1 MKLMLILL
9 LLITSL
15 MAVVGAFLT
24 TSVSSFYIDTFY
36 QQINEVFGEDSGDF
50 IATLRSS
57 ADLPDGAE
65 QIRLLV
71 DTRAGELGIDYRT
84 RNYFVLDG
92 ETGAFLAGST
102 DSSELPREQ
111 TANLLTARNAV
122 AQRDDTL
129 VGDESDMG
137 YTYNMVQGVK
147 EMQRTGGR
155 GRVRDRVAA
164 FCVDQSIE
172 VGDEPYTFNNTWWA
186 GISRYLVLHD
196 PTLLEDPIRFRDS
209 DIDCYGLLPVS
220 YLPEIEPNIEVS

>member
-1 MKLMLILL
+1 MKAIRSPYTTERT
-9 LLITSL
+9 ISAAHIESGRE
-15 MAVVGAFLT
+15 MATKVHRWMEANEAAFRKIYG
-24 TSVSSFYIDTFY
+24 F
-36 QQINEVFGEDSGDF
+36 
-50 IATLRSS
+50 
-57 ADLPDGAE
+57 
-65 QIRLLV
+65 
-71 DTRAGELGIDYRT
+71 
-84 RNYFVLDG
+84 
-92 ETGAFLAGST
+92 
-102 DSSELPREQ
+102 
-111 TANLLTARNAV
+111 
-122 AQRDDTL
+122 
-129 VGDESDMG
+129 
-137 YTYNMVQGVK
+137 VK

>member
-1 MKLMLILL
+1 MFRSLHMKLMLILL

-36 QQINEVFGEDSGDF
+36 QQINEVFGEDNGDF

-122 AQRDDTL
+122 AQRDGTL
-129 VGDESDMG
+129 VGDESDITAS
-137 YTYNMVQGVK
+137 YT
-147 EMQRTGGR
+147 
-155 GRVRDRVAA
+155 A
-164 FCVDQSIE
+164 
-172 VGDEPYTFNNTWWA
+172 PWWA
-186 GISRYLVLHD
+186 TRAISPPATWMWPSPSWAVTAGLTLVMFW
-196 PTLLEDPIRFRDS
+196 TTRIRCPASTVNCSSSLCR
-209 DIDCYGLLPVS
+209 P
-220 YLPEIEPNIEVS
+220 